1 MWVQKM
7 KSIKNVKLGL
17 NSDMTVIVNADVEMV
32 NAQDQDDLY
41 LVMFN
46 IMDDPLRLSLF
57 TIGQLIN
64 LVKRNTELSETQ
76 AYAILEEN
84 PEKYIQM
91 AVQDMEVLGTY
102 GVENVKIPL
111 NSKENAQ
118 KARLVLTSMVN
129 NQHYLQKSKYF
140 INGETI
146 EKEQKVDTIPLIPQ
160 LKMMLEIVKRWDGFD
175 SLKFKE
181 EIESG
186 KIKL

>member
-1 MWVQKM
+1 M

-17 NSDMTVIVNADVEMV
+17 NPDMTVIVNADVEMI

-46 IMDDPLRLSLF
+46 IMDEPLRLSLF

-140 INGETI
+140 NF
-146 EKEQKVDTIPLIPQ
+146 PASFQ
-160 LKMMLEIVKRWDGFD
+160 LGF
-175 SLKFKE
+175 LKLK
-181 EIESG
+181 G
-186 KIKL
+186 L